1 MLSLPITILL
11 LIAVGIVTYT
21 ATLWAKY
28 EKQKKAG
35 KTNTDSE
42 YIADEVINPENIEP
56 ESVSVDP
63 GMKPIEEKV
72 QAEATTGKPGILEEL
87 SVDYIKKA
95 QNLDLLSDNE
105 EEGTS
110 TEKVVKQ
117 RGEGIKETEGGP
129 NEAKT
134 ERLGDTTENRTE
146 FQDEFF
152 IEKEEPLSGFVQ
164 VSLEEV
170 REKIR
175 TGEVVL
181 EDSLPKVQAHT
192 APIGY
197 EPVGDFEQLTQ
208 PYYYP
213 IVKMPFP
220 NSKVL
225 YPQEFK
231 SKKRGVSER
240 AFHRSLLKAFG
251 KRIKRNLSLNFDGA
265 KHDYEPDFAFI
276 DPAYELFVDIEVDEP
291 YSGISRKP
299 MHYQGCYDQDRD
311 RYFNQNGWVVIRFTE
326 EQVVTQPLYCCCF
339 IGKVLNLLIEDYNF
353 PEEQSELLKAT
364 KQWTYEEAEQLARD
378 NFRESYL
385 GVEFEH
391 QEPDS
396 PTEIETES
404 ELPPQAPISNEDLDI
419 TDRDTIRREALEL
432 ENREYLTQLLT
443 QGDVHIT
450 FTFLG
455 KERLVQA
462 QQIKQERISWI
473 LEGYDY
479 VESDIATFDLGK
491 MEHLK
496 QIDSPF
502 LFEAEE
508 VSAEQ
513 FRDYIEMAND
523 NNLYV
528 QMYYRKWNGEYS
540 TRTLSL
546 FQRDFVPGETRWWY
560 TKNLYVRAFCNLRKD
575 DRTFKFERIQ
585 WMKVLNLAY

>member
-11 LIAVGIVTYT
+11 TIAVGVVTYT
-21 ATLWAKY
+21 TILWAKY
-28 EKQKKAG
+28 EKRKKAG

-42 YIADEVINPENIEP
+42 RVPDVVLKSENT
-56 ESVSVDP
+56 ESALVSVDLDETSTEN
-63 GMKPIEEKV
+63 KVHIEEN
-72 QAEATTGKPGILEEL
+72 TGKPGMPEEPA
-87 SVDYIKKA
+87 VDYIKTA
-95 QNLDLLSDNE
+95 QDLVSDKE
-105 EEGTS
+105 EKEVS
-110 TEKVVKQ
+110 IEKVEKQ
-117 RGEGIKETEGGP
+117 EGETPKETEGEL
-129 NEAKT
+129 NEVKAV
-134 ERLGDTTENRTE
+134 RSGDKTE

-152 IEKEEPLSGFVQ
+152 IEENESTYGFVE

-181 EDSLPKVQAHT
+181 EDSLPKVQPHT

-197 EPVGDFEQLTQ
+197 EPVSDFEQLTQ

-220 NSKVL
+220 NCKVL

-240 AFHRSLLKAFG
+240 AFHSILLKAFG
-251 KRIKRNLSLNFDGA
+251 KRIKRNLSLSFDGA
-265 KHDYEPDFAFI
+265 KHDYEPDFAFV

-311 RYFNQNGWVVIRFTE
+311 RYFNQNGWLVIRFTE
-326 EQVVTQPLYCCCF
+326 EQVVTQPLYCCHF
-339 IGKVLNLLIEDYNF
+339 IGKVLNLLITDYNF
-353 PEEQSELLKAT
+353 PEEKSEFLKVI
-364 KQWTYEEAEQLARD
+364 KQWTYEEAERLARD

-385 GVEFEH
+385 GIEFEH
-391 QEPDS
+391 QEVEL

-404 ELPPQAPISNEDLDI
+404 GLPPQVPISHEELDI

-432 ENREYLTQLLT
+432 ENKEHLTQLLT
-443 QGDVHIT
+443 QGDAHIT

-455 KERLVQA
+455 KERLVKA
-462 QQIKQERISWI
+462 QQVKQERVSWM

-479 VESDIATFDLGK
+479 VESGTATFDLGK

-508 VSAEQ
+508 VSAKQ
-513 FRDYIEMAND
+513 FRDYIEIAND

-546 FQRDFVPGETRWWY
+546 FQRDFIPGETRWWY